1 MEAEMVQVPT
11 ETNATV
17 PLDDP
22 TVQTPVVELVKVF
35 APEPAEA
42 VAVKV
47 GGVATKL

>member
-47 GGVATKL
+47 GGVAIIV